1 MSRSQALLGALLLAA
16 AVAAWPAAAEDVEV
30 RAHLEPEMLA
40 PGEDAFFSI
49 EVSGGVFDRVDFEPD
64 FELLNFEPIGGPTRS
79 SNVRWINGVTHRSLR
94 LTWRLRAADLGPAAV
109 RRISVR
115 VGGERYDLPARQARV
130 VSDPPAGRRR
140 PPVGQPQRPSWRFPD
155 TLEDLWRQ
163 RAERREAQRPEIRL
177 VAEATPRRPWAGQQV
192 TFTLWLYT
200 QTSIHQVSL
209 KDLPEFR
216 GFWVEEMTGG
226 DGRRQEAVEL
236 DGETFYRTPLLQ
248 RALFPLRPGQYRI
261 DPAEVF
267 LVARLV
273 PTNPFAPVLPRAEQ
287 IVRASA
293 PLTVDV
299 RPLPPVPPD
308 LAGRWHG
315 LVGDLALDARLVPS
329 ELAVGD
335 ASTLEV
341 ELTGRGNVEGL
352 ELPAPRLPPE
362 VDALPPEET
371 GGNRAD
377 GTRVTAQ
384 RAWSFPLVPRE
395 TGTWRLPPLELAY
408 FDPEAG
414 EYRLAATP
422 ALMLRARRAAP
433 AAGRAGGPVL
443 HPLKNAALPIEDDP
457 LAPWQRA
464 LPWLFALPWAVVL
477 GTALLRRRGADGD
490 GGGPLATFAGRL
502 DAAVAEERPRQA
514 AIAIEA
520 AWRDLLAAS
529 RALPPGLPPSRWRQ
543 HLRATGA
550 DERLL
555 AELDALV
562 EDLHYLRH
570 APQLSTVAELAAELA
585 ERSRRLGC
593 RLAAR

>member
-1 MSRSQALLGALLLAA
+1 
-16 AVAAWPAAAEDVEV
+16 
-30 RAHLEPEMLA
+30 
-40 PGEDAFFSI
+40 
-49 EVSGGVFDRVDFEPD
+49 
-64 FELLNFEPIGGPTRS
+64 
-79 SNVRWINGVTHRSLR
+79 
-94 LTWRLRAADLGPAAV
+94 
-109 RRISVR
+109 
-115 VGGERYDLPARQARV
+115 
-130 VSDPPAGRRR
+130 
-140 PPVGQPQRPSWRFPD
+140 
-155 TLEDLWRQ
+155 
-163 RAERREAQRPEIRL
+163 
-177 VAEATPRRPWAGQQV
+177 
-192 TFTLWLYT
+192 
-200 QTSIHQVSL
+200 
-209 KDLPEFR
+209 
-216 GFWVEEMTGG
+216 
-226 DGRRQEAVEL
+226 
-236 DGETFYRTPLLQ
+236 
-248 RALFPLRPGQYRI
+248 
-261 DPAEVF
+261 
-267 LVARLV
+267 
-273 PTNPFAPVLPRAEQ
+273 
-287 IVRASA
+287 
-293 PLTVDV
+293 
-299 RPLPPVPPD
+299 
-308 LAGRWHG
+308 
-315 LVGDLALDARLVPS
+315 
-329 ELAVGD
+329 
-335 ASTLEV
+335 
-341 ELTGRGNVEGL
+341 
-352 ELPAPRLPPE
+352 